1 MRRTSR
7 FSRAACLTFFV
18 AALVAG
24 GASTTPAL
32 AGHQRCSDSFHVDL
46 AGMEP
51 ATLGQGVDERVEQL
65 RDWLW
70 QLLLARLEAT
80 NRLEGLLAGSVT
92 RPLMRDDALAH
103 VLDLPVGSTRAGI
116 AEDGTVVVMVQEAAE
131 DALREAVLEA
141 IDQEM
146 LHLDRAPRQALVYRY
161 AIDEREGDAEMCR
174 LGGFDARW
182 IESRSQGFRRASLR
196 TAGDLTSFLDGGVD
210 LLSAQCT
217 EQGLAVTGRTR
228 PRARLAPITA
238 EHVASL
244 APPPATTSYVP
255 VEELGGFPELSTEQ
269 RDWLWNV
276 IAMLRTA
283 SAQDLQA
290 AKRDLD
296 RQTWSMLAQVRAW
309 QEQHPD
315 VPTSHLLISWTLQ
328 NNGTSI
334 GFSLD
339 PKLRAKEAARELG
352 KLIEASGSSTSLAA
366 LLHGWNVDPEL
377 AADLVLAVEKMGFLP
392 QSPKDRA
399 RALKRQLA
407 ASSDQVALG
416 ILMKANYQ
424 SDSPEAALVA
434 VLSELLREHSG
445 YQCARYDGP
454 LQGTLTGMTMFY
466 TDLLMKLWA
475 GDRFDSAPEGLIPG
489 FESVP
494 GHELSSAYCTEDEDT
509 HPSTR
514 AWLGLR
520 EEQYVRPGA
529 ERVRFAPVVTRVFAR
544 GSQYGS
550 EYGAEVE
557 AGAAMRRFYRWWNA
571 RYAQVAAWEPQY
583 ELLNQ
588 IMKWSVVA
596 QTAGLSEHQ
605 GCLDF
610 LDQIPVDR
618 DQRFD
623 KWVAGHEELRWRGP
637 VPLVHRDEP
646 TECIPLLRSRRFSK
660 CGGEQTLIGGV
671 SAASRATVAG
681 KRVVAPSRSPQL
693 GRLDST
699 SATKPWVSP
708 YDGRVAYD
716 AIVRPDGTLRKV
728 ELEPA
733 RRSFRAQVDTDQSQR
748 GTRHGYGLRRGGQQ
762 EPVTGLNHERSL
774 QRRELAASDAIDAG
788 GSTLGVAHL
797 HADDVTARMLRPHV
811 TPGPATRMRTIGD
824 EAATRLAD
832 GKTKLSDVAPDL
844 PGVIS
849 AYRLPDE
856 RVLVE
861 LPGAAGG
868 SPRYGVMS
876 SSGGNRGPP
885 ALLTGR
891 FGAPGHHGARGT
903 VEVSLLADDAA
914 RAMLARG
921 TRLQSREQA
930 TLTPITTALDD
941 GDLLEAERALS
952 RHVARGGDPAQ
963 AGELLAQH
971 ARRAVAQGKDTSGI
985 EALQLRTSIKH
996 GKPRA
1001 PARELGVLPAD
1012 GTDFLVPR
1020 SHVNRYSDL
1029 ANLPPGQNP
1038 APTPGAPR
1046 RAFSARVVEESATF
1060 ADVPSVVHVDGV
1072 EYVRLQ
1078 RPGGVR
1084 PGVVRAVYIIDPC
1097 HEDDERDGSV
1107 TVACEG
1113 RRTARR
1119 AKEAQRQDL
1128 HRQACRD
1135 EKLAKKYGVTDC
1147 GRKSTRP

>member
-18 AALVAG
+18 AALVAR
-24 GASTTPAL
+24 GASTTPAV
-32 AGHQRCSDSFHVDL
+32 AGVQRCSDSFHIDL

-51 ATLGQGVDERVEQL
+51 ANLGQDADERIEQL

-70 QLLLARLEAT
+70 PLLLARLEAT
-80 NRLEGLLAGSVT
+80 TRLEGLLAGSVT

-116 AEDGTVVVMVQEAAE
+116 AKDGTVVVMVQDAAE
-131 DALREAVLEA
+131 DALQEAVLEA

-146 LHLDRAPRQALVYRY
+146 LHLARAPRQAIVYRY

-196 TAGDLTSFLDGGVD
+196 TADDLTSFLDGGVD

-217 EQGLAVTGRTR
+217 KQGLAVTGRTR

-244 APPPATTSYVP
+244 APPPPVTSYVP
-255 VEELGGFPELSTEQ
+255 VQELGGFPELSPEQ
-269 RDWLWNV
+269 RDWYWGV
-276 IAMLRTA
+276 ADKLRTA
-283 SAQDLQA
+283 TVEDLKA
-290 AKRDLD
+290 AKSHLARE
-296 RQTWSMLAQVRAW
+296 TWNMLAQVHAW
-309 QEQHPD
+309 QEQYPG
-315 VPTSHLLISWTLQ
+315 VPTSQLLISWSMQ
-328 NNGTSI
+328 NGKSI

-352 KLIEASGSSTSLAA
+352 KLIEASGSPARLAA
-366 LLHGWNVDPEL
+366 LLHGWNVDPEV
-377 AADLVLAVEKMGFLP
+377 AAALVLAVEKMGFLP
-392 QSPKDRA
+392 LTHKDLS
-399 RALKRQLA
+399 RALQRELAARSDVEALGALTKARFQYDSPEQLFVALA
-407 ASSDQVALG
+407 AS
-416 ILMKANYQ
+416 M
-424 SDSPEAALVA
+424 
-434 VLSELLREHSG
+434 LSEHSG

-466 TDLLMKLWA
+466 TDLLMKLWTI
-475 GDRFDSAPEGLIPG
+475 DQFDSAPEGLIPG

-494 GHELSSAYCTEDEDT
+494 GHELSSAYCTADEGQY
-509 HPSTR
+509 PATR

-520 EEQYVRPGA
+520 EEQYVRQSA
-529 ERVRFAPVVTRVFAR
+529 DRVRLAPVVTRVFAR

-557 AGAAMRRFYRWWNA
+557 ASAAMRRFYRWWNA

-588 IMKWSVVA
+588 IMKWSVVT

-605 GCLDF
+605 DCLDF

-623 KWVAGHEELRWRGP
+623 QWVAGHKELRWRGP
-637 VPLVHRDEP
+637 VSLVHRDEP
-646 TECIPLLRSRRFSK
+646 TECIPLLRSRRFSM
-660 CGGEQTLIGGV
+660 CGDRQILIGGV
-671 SAASRATVAG
+671 TAASRATVAG
-681 KRVVAPSRSPQL
+681 KRVVPPSRSPQL

-699 SATKPWVSP
+699 SSTKPWVSP
-708 YDGRVAYD
+708 YDGRVEYD

-728 ELEPA
+728 DLDPA
-733 RRSFRAQVDTDQSQR
+733 KRAFRARVDTGQSQR
-748 GTRHGYGLRRGGQQ
+748 GTSHGYGLRRGGQQ
-762 EPVTGLNHERSL
+762 EPVTGLRNERSL

-788 GSTLGVAHL
+788 GRTLGVAHL
-797 HADDVTARMLRPHV
+797 HADDVTAPMLRPQL

-885 ALLTGR
+885 GLLTGH

-903 VEVSLLADDAA
+903 VEVSLLNDDAA
-914 RAMLARG
+914 RAMRAQG
-921 TRLQSREQA
+921 TRLPSRQQA
-930 TLTPITTALDD
+930 TLHPITTALDD
-941 GDLLEAERALS
+941 DDLLEADRALS
-952 RHVARGGDPAQ
+952 LHVARGGDPAL
-963 AGELLAQH
+963 AVDVLAQAH
-971 ARRAVAQGKDTSGI
+971 RRAVAQGKDTSGI

-1020 SHVNRYSDL
+1020 SHVWGYTEL
-1029 ANLPPGQNP
+1029 ASLPPGQTP
-1038 APTPGAPR
+1038 VPRPGAPR
-1046 RAFSARVVEESATF
+1046 PAFAARVVEESSTF
-1060 ADVPSVVHVDGV
+1060 SDVPGVVRVDGV
-1072 EYVRLQ
+1072 DYIRLQ
-1078 RPGGVR
+1078 RPWAMARGALRRAYIVEPCRR
-1084 PGVVRAVYIIDPC
+1084 PGEDEGRA
-1097 HEDDERDGSV
+1097 
-1107 TVACEG
+1107 TVECEG
-1113 RRTARR
+1113 PTTARR
-1119 AKEAQRQDL
+1119 AEEAQRQHL
-1128 HRQACRD
+1128 HRQACRF
-1135 EKLAKKYGVTDC
+1135 EKTAKEYAMTGC
-1147 GRKSTRP
+1147 GKSPRP